1 MSRYSAHRSDDDGSS
16 LLSSAGEESLA
27 DSGEGRRENARHKP
41 RVMIGGEGEK
51 HSVPAVIT
59 IPSVTDPGVAEGRP
73 PRKGPRRG
81 SSSEEFESA
90 NEPEDENLGAPGLT
104 PPEVL
109 LKRMRKRARELAAQ
123 GAGEE
128 SVFDRIRCVA
138 LTRIVYGDYHWQL
151 AKAYS
156 KLAYAYFHLRGL
168 APQALKHAENA
179 RDTLLA
185 ADNMRQQY
193 RQHYTREDIVP
204 VLQLTYLTMG
214 QAHAA
219 LNHFQKAEQNLKKAE
234 LVSQERE
241 DMQQGHRNPDRY
253 IKVLMALGKVA
264 MKLNKVGYAMDC
276 LEKGLEAAQKEYG
289 GKGVQLIPIYQS
301 LGHAEQKQGSGLSSK
316 KRSVDMYLHA
326 HGIAQDNYKE
336 DSVQV
341 ADSAFMV
348 SLAYLSTGE
357 VEDEEK
363 ASEFLH
369 TTIDIYMEHSGPYH
383 KQTVKAQDELCC
395 LLIRQGRLDEALSL
409 LKKLITAKSEIHG
422 DPSNELATAHQL
434 MGSIR
439 LKQAK
444 TEVALKH
451 FMKAYTMLQFVL
463 GNNHRKTKDL
473 RETVELIKRAP
484 GASKVQTSDDKMR
497 ERPRFTQVVGRSKP
511 VGSNTTSAWS

>member
-1 MSRYSAHRSDDDGSS
+1 MSRLSAHRSDDDGSS

-73 PRKGPRRG
+73 PRKGPRHG

-185 ADNMRQQY
+185 ADDMRQQY

-219 LNHFQKAEQNLKKAE
+219 LKHFQKAEQNLKKAE

-276 LEKGLEAAQKEYG
+276 LEK
-289 GKGVQLIPIYQS
+289 
-301 LGHAEQKQGSGLSSK
+301 
-316 KRSVDMYLHA
+316 
-326 HGIAQDNYKE
+326 
-336 DSVQV
+336 
-341 ADSAFMV
+341 
-348 SLAYLSTGE
+348 
-357 VEDEEK
+357 
-363 ASEFLH
+363 
-369 TTIDIYMEHSGPYH
+369 
-383 KQTVKAQDELCC
+383 DELCC

-511 VGSNTTSAWS
+511 ATKGIVERFRPQHRYLSNCTLEG

>member
-1 MSRYSAHRSDDDGSS
+1 MSRLSAHRSDDDGSS

-185 ADNMRQQY
+185 ADDMRQQY

-219 LNHFQKAEQNLKKAE
+219 LKHFQKAEQNLKKAE

-276 LEKGLEAAQKEYG
+276 LEK
-289 GKGVQLIPIYQS
+289 
-301 LGHAEQKQGSGLSSK
+301 
-316 KRSVDMYLHA
+316 
-326 HGIAQDNYKE
+326 E
-336 DSVQV
+336 DSVEV

-363 ASEFLH
+363 ASELLH